1 MPAFSTI
8 SIVARDPAASI
19 AFYRLLGLDLEDHSG
34 DEGDI
39 THITVRGTKPAD
51 LDIDSQNLAEIYN
64 AGART
69 GRSRGVV
76 IGFSVGSR
84 QEVDDLYAMLTAAGH
99 EGLQPPW
106 DAFWGARYAVVADPD
121 GNDVGI
127 MSPMDDTMRAWPPT
141 PSPSP

>member
-1 MPAFSTI
+1 MTSFSTI
-8 SIVARDPAASI
+8 TVVAQDPAASI

-34 DEGDI
+34 DEGGI
-39 THITVRGTKPAD
+39 VHITVRGSKPAD
-51 LDIDSQNLAEIYN
+51 LDLDSQNLAEIYN

-76 IGFSVGSR
+76 IGFDVATR
-84 QEVDDLYAMLTAAGH
+84 QEVDDLYATITGAGH

-127 MSPMDDTMRAWPPT
+127 MSPMDDTMRTWPPV
-141 PSPSP
+141 PSPDR

>member
-8 SIVARDPAASI
+8 SVVARDPAASI
-19 AFYRLLGLDLEDHSG
+19 AFYRVLGLDLEDHSG

-39 THITVRGTKPAD
+39 VHITVRGTKPAD
-51 LDIDSQNLAEIYN
+51 LDIDSQNLAELYN

-76 IGFSVGSR
+76 LGVSVESR
-84 QEVDDLYAMLTAAGH
+84 REVDDLYAALTAAGH

-121 GNDVGI
+121 GNDVGL
-127 MSPMDDTMRAWPPT
+127 MSPIDDDRRTWPPAE
-141 PSPSP
+141 SPGP